1 MTDTPTADLELLSVD
16 DPSASPSTS
25 VATGPR
31 VRWAA
36 IVWGLTFA
44 AIAAGGFAVA
54 SSPAAMAWLIDAVA
68 DAELTTAI
76 AACLFL
82 VGGLVTIAGVA
93 GLLRRAQR
101 SLEGRRMH
109 QSEPESTRQT

>member
-1 MTDTPTADLELLSVD
+1 
-16 DPSASPSTS
+16 
-25 VATGPR
+25 
-31 VRWAA
+31 
-36 IVWGLTFA
+36 
-44 AIAAGGFAVA
+44 
-54 SSPAAMAWLIDAVA
+54 MAWLIDAVA

-82 VGGLVTIAGVA
+82 VGGLVTVAGVA